1 MAEEYRAICK
11 DCNQEFGYSEASL
24 QSGGTRGLSRP
35 ERCPK
40 CRRTHS
46 RESRS
51 IGIPQIK
58 VKPTGPRKPDKE
70 LSPGRLGKI
79 SHPERP
85 HKKVHVEGK
94 FGKPDTP
101 IAFGITDDDTRQL
114 IETMAQCQV
123 TVVVGPTGSGKSTF
137 LPYRLMVPPE
147 DIDPDIFTR
156 YGQIVITQPRI
167 QATRS
172 IARFVA
178 QDLHGSSRGAGF
190 DVGFRHSGAPHS
202 DWRNK
207 LVYITDGTLI
217 NWIVSGQIS
226 NLSVIMIDEAH
237 ERSLNI
243 DIILGLLKIQLPR
256 FPHLKLI
263 IASATINAA
272 LFQDYFGGPEKAG
285 LLTFRGLKQH
295 RVDAYFPYHDEILR
309 NDRRVPSIMASKII
323 DILLS
328 IANGLKAE
336 GDVLGFLPGQSEI
349 EKCVSRV
356 RELIMENP
364 QLRERDIR
372 TYPLYTKLPQ
382 ADQDLALAQKTRI
395 VGDRIMSLVR
405 QGIPAGKD
413 RIMGVLLDLKS
424 ATETLELVQRALEEE
439 QISTWTTAILEPGMQ
454 DFSHMPK
461 QIVLTD
467 HQTFS
472 GLKHMGQYHVVTD
485 RRVII
490 STNVAETSLTVD
502 GIVYTVDSGLIKESE
517 WDGKNS
523 ASDLPTIFHS
533 RAGCRQ
539 RWGRAGRVRD
549 GEAHMLYTDLQFEE
563 AFAPY
568 SVPEIKRSSLEEV
581 ILKAKSAGI
590 DDIAKFDWIEKPPAE
605 ELARAPGV
613 LLKMGALDS
622 DGDLTSYGVELESF
636 NADVPIANLLIAAD
650 QFACGIEMAT
660 LAAMMPMGL
669 QGGVFLWD
677 NGWDFATRLAVEKIR
692 MSLAVSCGDDLEF
705 LLKLYAIWAEA
716 DDDNERKRLCRLFF
730 IDIREFENNVVLKR
744 DKLLEM
750 LSPGKKAEEDRTV
763 NFGLLDRLRI
773 VLSTFLPLD
782 LIFHVPKGSSA
793 RVCLNPES
801 VTLGVEIDQTSL
813 ATGKELDHFI
823 ALKRRIVRKGN
834 DSFLSLSLIIPIK
847 EDWLKFRDLS
857 VLLRAEAIAG
867 EIRRKM
873 DERVQGADRRRL
885 FLDVK
890 YPVGARYWNDQGEK
904 PRFLPEL
911 KAEDP
916 VPVQPIFA
924 DGMVALPVESWQEP
938 EKNLSPLAGLDEDAG
953 LVAFDPNELEEEDL
967 WSPNDAAQW
976 VEPGDRESGEAS
988 DLSLTGRNDDLWT
1001 TSAEATAA
1009 DELMPDFRW
1018 KDGNG
1023 SAEQVEIVGHDYENF
1038 EHPVLLIRDYQS
1050 PTVYQDEK
1058 KSMHP
1063 KQSVWVKPVEVL
1075 TNARGEKALRVLDE
1089 NTKTEFIVDRRS
1101 LSFSKSWA
1109 FVDRFGIDNPLE
1121 MLAESDPHGN
1131 MWLSYLPVAERK
1143 MREFLGANPALL
1155 STSNRNPV
1163 SCIFVEKRFG
1173 RFYFV
1178 IDTGQGSGTGD
1189 CLTAEMK
1196 KLSDDHTR
1204 YQEGDTYPLYFDLK
1218 NGEASVSLPSPP
1230 EGLLDFIE
1238 EIKFSHHLFWNKRK
1252 LRLHSKRP
1260 LALKNRNKLYQFSK
1274 SAEYRKTIQNLY
1286 RYSNII
1292 HVSPKVFKKG
1302 YLEIE
1307 SDQTLVNFQED
1318 VPDKGKTL
1326 QGNIHKIF
1334 DKNVMV
1340 RLEKGGKGSVSIGEL
1355 GWKYLLDPREIVY
1368 VGEEIKAK
1376 VLRHTDKGLDLT
1388 MKEGIT
1394 QRFTIKRNEIE
1405 MLRKDNWRVIR
1416 HIKRESSCDIV
1427 CFDNGTVRIKGPDQ
1441 DAAEYAVSLIKKRL
1455 QGP

>member
-11 DCNQEFGYSEASL
+11 DCNNEFGYSEASL
-24 QSGGTRGLSRP
+24 AVGSTRGLSRP
-35 ERCPK
+35 ERCPE
-40 CRRTHS
+40 CRKIHS
-46 RESRS
+46 REGRS

-58 VKPTGPRKPDKE
+58 VRRLGPRKPDKA
-70 LSPGRLGKI
+70 LRAGRLGKI
-79 SHPERP
+79 IHMERP

-101 IAFGITDDDTRQL
+101 IAFGITDDDSRQL
-114 IETMAQCQV
+114 IETMERCQV

-147 DIDPDIFTR
+147 EIDPDIFTR

-172 IARFVA
+172 ISRFVA
-178 QDLHGSSRGAGF
+178 RDLHGSSRGAGF

-272 LFQDYFGGPEKAG
+272 LFQNYFGGPEKVG

-364 QLRERDIR
+364 QLREMDIR

-395 VGDRIMSLVR
+395 VRDRIMSLVR
-405 QGIPAGKD
+405 QGSLTGKD
-413 RIMGVLLDLKS
+413 RIMGVLLDQKS
-424 ATETLELVQRALEEE
+424 AMETWELVQRALEEE
-439 QISTWTTAILEPGMQ
+439 QISTWTTSVMEPGMEN
-454 DFSHMPK
+454 FNRVPR
-461 QIVLTD
+461 QIILTD
-467 HQTFS
+467 HQTFA
-472 GLKHMGQYHVVTD
+472 GLKHAEQYHLVTD

-502 GIVYTVDSGLIKESE
+502 GIVYTVDSGLIKESG

-523 ASDLPTIFHS
+523 AFDLPTIFHS

-563 AFAPY
+563 SFNPY
-568 SVPEIKRSSLEEV
+568 SVPEIMRSSLEEV

-622 DGDLTSYGVELESF
+622 DGDLTNYGVELESF

-660 LAAMMPMGL
+660 LAAMMSVGL

-677 NGWDFATRLAVEKIR
+677 NGWDFATRASVEHIR
-692 MSLAVSCGDDLEF
+692 TGLAVSCRDDLEF

-716 DDDNERKRLCRLFF
+716 GDDNERGKRCRLFF
-730 IDIREFENNVVLKR
+730 MDIREFENNVALKR

-750 LSPGKKAEEDRTV
+750 LSPGKKAEEDRTI
-763 NFGLLDRLRI
+763 NFGLLDRFRI
-773 VLSTFLPLD
+773 ILSTFLPLD
-782 LIFHVPKGSSA
+782 FIFHVPKDSTA
-793 RVCLNPES
+793 PVCLNPES
-801 VTLGVEIDQTSL
+801 VTLDVGIDPTSL
-813 ATGKELDHFI
+813 AAVRELGHFI

-834 DSFLSLSLIIPIK
+834 DQFLSLSLIVPIQ
-847 EDWLKFRDLS
+847 EDWLKFRDLP

-873 DERVQGADRRRL
+873 DEKVQGADRRRL

-890 YPVGARYWNDQGEK
+890 YPVGARYSNDRGET

-911 KAEDP
+911 KAADP
-916 VPVQPIFA
+916 IPVKPIFA
-924 DGMVALPVESWQEP
+924 DGMVALPEESWQEP

-953 LVAFDPNELEEEDL
+953 LVAFDPNELEEEDFG
-967 WSPNDAAQW
+967 SSDDMVQEFA
-976 VEPGDRESGEAS
+976 EGGDAS
-988 DLSLTGRNDDLWT
+988 DLSLKDRNGDLLT
-1001 TSAEATAA
+1001 ISLEAAA
-1009 DELMPDFRW
+1009 SDELMPDFRW

-1023 SAEQVEIVGHDYENF
+1023 STEQLEIIGHDYENF
-1038 EHPVLLIRDYQS
+1038 EHPVLVISDYQS
-1050 PTVYQDEK
+1050 PIIERDEK
-1058 KSMHP
+1058 ESIRSEP
-1063 KQSVWVKPVEVL
+1063 SIWVKPVKVL
-1075 TNARGEKALRVLDE
+1075 TNAKGEKALRVLEE
-1089 NTKTEFIVDRRS
+1089 NTKTEFIVDPRS
-1101 LSFSKSWA
+1101 LSFSLSRS
-1109 FVDRFGIDNPLE
+1109 FVERFEIDNPLE
-1121 MLAESDPHGN
+1121 MRPESDSHGN
-1131 MWLSYLPVAERK
+1131 KRLSYLPVAERK
-1143 MREFLGANPALL
+1143 MGEFLKSNPAL
-1155 STSNRNPV
+1155 TSFSDRKPV
-1163 SCIFVEKRFG
+1163 SCIFVGKRFF
-1173 RFYFV
+1173 RLYFV
-1178 IDTGQGSGTGD
+1178 IDAGQGSGMGD

-1196 KLSDDHTR
+1196 KSYDDKTR
-1204 YQEGDTYPLYFDLK
+1204 YQEGKTYPLYLDLK
-1218 NGEASVSLPSPP
+1218 NGEASVSMPSPP
-1230 EGLLDFIE
+1230 EDLLAFIE
-1238 EIKFSHHLFWNKRK
+1238 KIKFSHHLFWNKRK
-1252 LRLHSKRP
+1252 LCLHSKKP
-1260 LALKNRNKLYQFSK
+1260 LTVKVRDELYQFSK
-1274 SAEYRKTIQNLY
+1274 AAEYQRVIQNLY
-1286 RYSNII
+1286 RDSNII
-1292 HVSPKVFKKG
+1292 HVTHKDFKKKG
-1302 YLEIE
+1302 YVEVV
-1307 SDQTLVNFQED
+1307 SGQTSWDFQEE
-1318 VPDKGKTL
+1318 VPVYKEGETVH
-1326 QGNIHKIF
+1326 GNIFKIF
-1334 DKNVMV
+1334 DKNALVQLK
-1340 RLEKGGKGSVSIGEL
+1340 RGGTGSVSIGEL
-1355 GWKYLLDPREIVY
+1355 GWEYLLDPREIVY
-1368 VGEEIKAK
+1368 AGEEIEAM
-1376 VLRHTDKGLDLT
+1376 VLRRTDKGLDLT
-1388 MKEGIT
+1388 MKQGIT

-1405 MLRKDNWRVIR
+1405 TLRKDNRRVIR
-1416 HIKRESSCDIV
+1416 HIRRESCCDIS
-1427 CFDNGTVRIKGPDQ
+1427 CFDDGTVRIKGPDQ
-1441 DAAEYAVSLIKKRL
+1441 DATEYAVSLIKKRL